1 MQTWALAALALLAAL
16 GGPEQATQ
24 PSDLRDALKAAV
36 REDSSGARAR
46 AKLTNEASAKVD
58 ELVAALADSDDDV
71 RVSAAWALRFSAS
84 KNAVGP
90 LTAALRD
97 ENFAVGRAASDS
109 LAQFKAAEAGL
120 GQLLKDPRADLR
132 WRVFLYAEYTPIPTL
147 VGQVCQLAVSDPVD
161 YVRVDAAFA
170 LRRYGGPE
178 AAQALCKCLADPYD
192 RVRRQARESLKGKL
206 APELVKMG
214 SPARAKAIAALLWVL
229 DQHKDKPHAA
239 SAAAE
244 VLTQL
249 AVEPLG
255 NDPAKWRKLLSV
267 EGGEK

>member
-1 MQTWALAALALLAAL
+1 MQTWTLAALALLAAL

-24 PSDLRDALKAAV
+24 PADLRDALKAAV
-36 REDSSGARAR
+36 REDAVGARAR
-46 AKLTNEASAKVD
+46 ARLTNEASARLD
-58 ELVAALADSDDDV
+58 ELTIALADSDDDV

-84 KNAVGP
+84 KNAIGP
-90 LTAALRD
+90 LAAALRD

-147 VGQVCQLAVSDPVD
+147 VGQVCQLAVSDPVE
-161 YVRVDAAFA
+161 YVRADAAFA

-178 AAQALCKCLADPYD
+178 VAGALCKCLADPNE
-192 RVRRQARESLKGKL
+192 RVRRQAREGLKGKVAAEL
-206 APELVKMG
+206 AKTD
-214 SPARAKAIAALLWVL
+214 SPARAKAVQSLLWVL
-229 DQHKDKPHAA
+229 EQHKDKPYAA

-244 VLTQL
+244 MLTQL
-249 AVEPLG
+249 AVAPLG